1 MREKRKGMTLVEVI
15 VAMAIF
21 AIIIVMVFPAL
32 AVLNKNNTISHK
44 VLEAT
49 YYTQKVAESLNKV
62 STNPNSDEEML
73 REYLVSNDYTM
84 ISADSYEKALEDAPY
99 IMTISFSSMA
109 ESSSLLKIKIEAAP
123 KNDSASDYSELEMVV
138 RLSADIF

>member
-1 MREKRKGMTLVEVI
+1 MTLVEVI

-84 ISADSYEKALEDAPY
+84 ISADS
-99 IMTISFSSMA
+99 
-109 ESSSLLKIKIEAAP
+109 
-123 KNDSASDYSELEMVV
+123 
-138 RLSADIF
+138 